1 MTGKCF
7 FKYFAIAV
15 GVQILLL
22 VLCRYVRGLGNLL
35 AFYIYAPWIWLA
47 DTLTG
52 AKGEDTMIVTPVLGW
67 IVGVLLYSL
76 IAAFVICRLKDRRRP
91 A

>member
-1 MTGKCF
+1 MKCF

-15 GVQILLL
+15 GVQILL
-22 VLCRYVRGLGNLL
+22 VVFSHYMHGLGNLL
-35 AFYIYAPWIWLA
+35 AFYVYAPFIWLA

-67 IVGVLLYSL
+67 VVGLFLYSL
-76 IAAFVICRLKDRRRP
+76 IAGIVICYFKDRRRL